1 MNVVVSAMAGWP
13 PPAKGDIGLIGS
25 YGAWDVTLAA
35 LGGGALVILLV
46 AVVGIALIPLL
57 LVVARQVGSSTRHVG
72 YSGWSGTSF
81 SHHFPARISPSGNA
95 EKNGERKWMYEGGE
109 GMSPELQELRFLLV
123 RMDERLSTV
132 ERHSEEGRETLK
144 VLVERVTPRSR
155 TTRKQSRDE

>member
-1 MNVVVSAMAGWP
+1 MDVAVSGVVGWP
-13 PPAKGDIGLIGS
+13 SLAKGSIGIVGS

-35 LGGGALVILLV
+35 LGGGVFVILIV
-46 AVVGIALIPLL
+46 ALVGIALIPLFL
-57 LVVARQVGSSTRHVG
+57 AIVRQVGSSTRQVG
-72 YSGWSGTSF
+72 YPHWPDTASF
-81 SHHFPARISPSGNA
+81 SPRVRPSGNG
-95 EKNGERKWMYEGGE
+95 EQNGEGRSIYGGGE